1 MGSRERAVRWG
12 RRRVVVEV
20 WAGWAVEL
28 EGLSG
33 FWVEFGGNWGRG
45 VRERCISV
53 GFGEPG
59 VPGPLGQF
67 GEKGQWHGF

>member
-1 MGSRERAVRWG
+1 M
-12 RRRVVVEV
+12 
-20 WAGWAVEL
+20 EL

-33 FWVEFGGNWGRG
+33 CWVEFGGNWGRG
-45 VRERCISV
+45 VREKCISV
-53 GFGEPG
+53 GFREPG

>member
-1 MGSRERAVRWG
+1 M
-12 RRRVVVEV
+12 
-20 WAGWAVEL
+20 EL

-33 FWVEFGGNWGRG
+33 CWVEFGGNWGRG
-45 VRERCISV
+45 VREKCISE
-53 GFGEPG
+53 GFGPG